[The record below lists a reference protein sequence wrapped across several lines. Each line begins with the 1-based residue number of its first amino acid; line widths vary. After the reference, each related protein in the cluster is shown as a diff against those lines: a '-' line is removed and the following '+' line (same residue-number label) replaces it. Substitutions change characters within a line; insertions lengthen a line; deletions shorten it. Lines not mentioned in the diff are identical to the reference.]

1 METISDL
8 MKRSF
13 SVGEV
18 WGKGNTMWPLLA
30 DSEWRS
36 EQTILLES
44 LVMEER
50 IEAE

>member
-8 MKRSF
+8 SKRSF
-13 SVGEV
+13 SIGEV
-18 WGKGNTMWPLLA
+18 WGKGNTTFLA
-30 DSEWRS
+30 GSEWRS